1 MRPQSAKAKGRR
13 LQQEVRDAVLAAFP
27 QLEPDD
33 VRSTSMG
40 ASGADLLLSPA
51 ARRLFPYYTECK
63 NQESL
68 NIWVALEQ
76 AARGVYRHSVDAEP
90 GHPLVQ
96 IVGGVTP
103 LLVFRRNRTPTY
115 AAMPWDHF
123 LQLLKD
129 RAACCCG

>member
-51 ARRLFPYYTECK
+51 AKRRFPYYVECK
-63 NQESL
+63 NVESL
-68 NIWVALEQ
+68 NIHKAIAQAEAGVAKLPQ
-76 AARGVYRHSVDAEP
+76 TGVVIK
-90 GHPLVQ
+90 PLVVFRKNTTPAYVA
-96 IVGGVTP
+96 IPFSHFLDLLDGVTR
-103 LLVFRRNRTPTY
+103 V
-115 AAMPWDHF
+115 
-123 LQLLKD
+123 
-129 RAACCCG
+129 